1 MTTFEATRQCTG
13 EKGYTGICS
22 HFTEQNL
29 LSSERKKVGRVR
41 GVLLSLS
48 SHLTH
53 AWTRLER
60 THEIRVYGGCPG
72 KAPPRRLQGTFPHLP
87 MPFSWGSRRKERA
100 HGTIPVW
107 RARPSLLSDPR
118 GPADQPG

>member
-13 EKGYTGICS
+13 EKGCTGICS

-72 KAPPRRLQGTFPHLP
+72 KSPPSGWQGTFPHFPLLFP
-87 MPFSWGSRRKERA
+87 PGAPRKKPAPHTILVSRA
-100 HGTIPVW
+100 
-107 RARPSLLSDPR
+107 
-118 GPADQPG
+118 

>member
-53 AWTRLER
+53 AWTHLER

-72 KAPPRRLQGTFPHLP
+72 KTPSRSWQGTFPYFPWHCFCGDRTKDGTP
-87 MPFSWGSRRKERA
+87 
-100 HGTIPVW
+100 GTIP
-107 RARPSLLSDPR
+107 
-118 GPADQPG
+118 